1 MFFRYLLSSLLT
13 KTSERS
19 WPWGNEKEIKLLL
32 VNKMIVERMNE
43 FPGGGTLLPPY
54 GDKPKLQ
61 DQLSK
66 TWARENFFFPIC
78 FLPISIHLSHLNC
91 SHHVQH
97 CVRSWECKWLVWAVK
112 KLQSSKRKKFIT
124 QCNILNVSTEVCAA
138 SYRSSLEANTAFKIK
153 CWMILYNKWSF

>member
-66 TWARENFFFPIC
+66 T
-78 FLPISIHLSHLNC
+78 
-91 SHHVQH
+91 
-97 CVRSWECKWLVWAVK
+97 
-112 KLQSSKRKKFIT
+112 
-124 QCNILNVSTEVCAA
+124 
-138 SYRSSLEANTAFKIK
+138 
-153 CWMILYNKWSF
+153 